1 MAKKGTY
8 QRKKERKN
16 KFLTIFGVLL
26 LVSVLL
32 MSIIELV
39 RHGVILQV
47 LESGDIQEY
56 RSNYTLRVKERRR
69 HDSYIFT
76 WEDGSYTSV
85 LSREI
90 QYKLHAFIED
100 SAGQEEM
107 VVQYIRLPPP
117 FRDDEEKLAISLS
130 SATDGTVYY
139 TQTKGDFLADMA
151 VLVVVALLM
160 LLCLSPFGVLYLYL
174 PLQEQR
180 IRKKKEKRR
189 EERKQKQQKPK
200 PEVNHD
206 QYRTD

>member
-47 LESGDIQEY
+47 LKSGDIQEY
-56 RSNYTLRVKERRR
+56 RSNYTLRVKERRW
-69 HDSYIFT
+69 HDRYIFT

-90 QYKLHAFIED
+90 QYRLHAFIED

-107 VVQYIRLPPP
+107 VVQYIWLPPP

-160 LLCLSPFGVLYLYL
+160 LLCLSPFGLLYLYL
-174 PLQEQR
+174 PLRER
-180 IRKKKEKRR
+180 RNRKKKEKRR

-206 QYRTD
+206 QCRTD